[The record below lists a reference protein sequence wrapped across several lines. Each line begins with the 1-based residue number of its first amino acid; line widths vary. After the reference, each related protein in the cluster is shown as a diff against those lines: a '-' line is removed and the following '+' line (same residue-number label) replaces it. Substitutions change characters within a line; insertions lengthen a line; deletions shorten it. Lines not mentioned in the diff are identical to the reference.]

1 MLTRENYII
10 EPHPKGLGFI
20 AVLIGHRGARLWTSQ
35 NHSCEE
41 FCEDEIKAHLARLAL
56 GKNTGRPV
64 SVGMVIG
71 EGEKKKPSRIR
82 GRKALSNRIE
92 SFKAYCK
99 YRDKQPPEEQEA
111 YFCKYDMFK
120 LFGLS
125 STTIE
130 AAVGAGRLPHP
141 CTRSTKVQR
150 KKTEFWHWE
159 SIKEWLEGLQ

>member
-1 MLTRENYII
+1 MPTRENYII

-71 EGEKKKPSRIR
+71 EDKKKPTRTR

-92 SFKAYCK
+92 SFRAYCLL
-99 YRDKQPPEEQEA
+99 RDKQPPDKQTA

-125 STTIE
+125 ATTIE
-130 AAVGAGRLPHP
+130 SAVGAGLLPHP
-141 CTRSTKVQR
+141 CVRKTKA
-150 KKTEFWHWE
+150 KGMTTEFWHWE
-159 SIKEWLEGLQ
+159 SIKKWLEGLQ